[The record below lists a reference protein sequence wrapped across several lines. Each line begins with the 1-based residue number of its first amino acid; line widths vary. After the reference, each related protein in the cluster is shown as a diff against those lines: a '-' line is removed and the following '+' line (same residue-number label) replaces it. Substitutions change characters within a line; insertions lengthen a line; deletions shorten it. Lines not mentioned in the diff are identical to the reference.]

1 LTALDEAPVAVE
13 DAGLHEDVRAFLDA
27 NWDPELSV
35 RDWWSVAGAAGWSAP
50 HFPTEWGGRGYSRRS
65 PLAVRAAFDEVG
77 ALHTPGGLGLL
88 MAAPTILTHGTPE
101 QRERYVP
108 DVYNGA
114 VAWCQLFSE
123 PGSGS
128 DLAGL
133 TTRAVRDGDHW
144 IISGQKVWSSMA
156 READFGMLLA
166 RTNPEAP
173 KHAGISWFAFA
184 LDQPGVTIRPLQEI
198 TGHSMFNEVFFDD
211 AVVADADLVGGLNN
225 GWAVANTTL
234 LFERSGIGVGGTMAG
249 FPPPGP
255 KGGFLE
261 LRAGDAATRKPP
273 PSTGTV
279 LTLPEL
285 FALARS
291 TGHFDDP
298 VVRQKLARLVTYVR
312 SGEWTAKRGQVEMA
326 RGGGVGLPN
335 LGKLAQTRIMKL
347 SAEIACDVLGPDA
360 FLWGT
365 DGPASGR
372 YAEAL
377 VFSAASSIYG
387 GTDEIQ
393 RNVIGERALGL
404 PREPD
409 PNKGLP
415 FREVLE
421 RIHGAA
427 GASAN
432 ASAGR
437 ES

>member
-1 LTALDEAPVAVE
+1 MRDNCLDAAPRRGGPLTARRRGDPPPSRTPACTRTSAP
-13 DAGLHEDVRAFLDA
+13 GSTRTGT
-27 NWDPELSV
+27 PSS
-35 RDWWSVAGAAGWSAP
+35 RCGDWWSVVGAAGWSAP

-77 ALHTPGGLGLL
+77 ALHPPGGLGLL

-166 RTNPEAP
+166 RTDPEAP

-225 GWAVANTTL
+225 GWAVAQHDAAV
-234 LFERSGIGVGGTMAG
+234 RAHRVSASAARW
-249 FPPPGP
+249 PASPRRAR
-255 KGGFLE
+255 
-261 LRAGDAATRKPP
+261 RAGSSSCAPATPRPASRLQ
-273 PSTGTV
+273 STGTV

-285 FALARS
+285 FELARS
-291 TGHFDDP
+291 TRPLRRPGRPPEAGAPRHVRAQRRVDGEARPGRDGARRGCRAPEPRQARADP
-298 VVRQKLARLVTYVR
+298 DHEAVGRDRLRHPR
-312 SGEWTAKRGQVEMA
+312 SRT
-326 RGGGVGLPN
+326 
-335 LGKLAQTRIMKL
+335 
-347 SAEIACDVLGPDA
+347 
-360 FLWGT
+360 
-365 DGPASGR
+365 
-372 YAEAL
+372 
-377 VFSAASSIYG
+377 ASSG
-387 GTDEIQ
+387 APT
-393 RNVIGERALGL
+393 A
-404 PREPD
+404 PRP
-409 PNKGLP
+409 
-415 FREVLE
+415 
-421 RIHGAA
+421 AA
-427 GASAN
+427 TPRRSCSRPRRRSTAAPTRSSAT
-432 ASAGR
+432 
-437 ES
+437 

>member
-1 LTALDEAPVAVE
+1 
-13 DAGLHEDVRAFLDA
+13 
-27 NWDPELSV
+27 
-35 RDWWSVAGAAGWSAP
+35 
-50 HFPTEWGGRGYSRRS
+50 
-65 PLAVRAAFDEVG
+65 
-77 ALHTPGGLGLL
+77 
-88 MAAPTILTHGTPE
+88 M
-101 QRERYVP
+101 
-108 DVYNGA
+108 
-114 VAWCQLFSE
+114 
-123 PGSGS
+123 
-128 DLAGL
+128 
-133 TTRAVRDGDHW
+133 RDGDHW

-166 RTNPEAP
+166 RTDPEAP

-273 PSTGTV
+273 HVDRHGAHRSPSSST
-279 LTLPEL
+279 
-285 FALARS
+285 LARS
-291 TGHFDDP
+291 TGRFDDP

-312 SGEWTAKRGQVEMA
+312 SGEWTAKRGQAEMA

-335 LGKLAQTRIMKL
+335 IGKLAQTRIMKL
-347 SAEIACDVLGPDA
+347 SAEIACDILGPDA
-360 FLWGT
+360 LLWGA
-365 DGPASGR
+365 DGPAAGR

-404 PREPD
+404 PARTRPEQGPAV
-409 PNKGLP
+409 P
-415 FREVLE
+415 
-421 RIHGAA
+421 
-427 GASAN
+427 
-432 ASAGR
+432 
-437 ES
+437 